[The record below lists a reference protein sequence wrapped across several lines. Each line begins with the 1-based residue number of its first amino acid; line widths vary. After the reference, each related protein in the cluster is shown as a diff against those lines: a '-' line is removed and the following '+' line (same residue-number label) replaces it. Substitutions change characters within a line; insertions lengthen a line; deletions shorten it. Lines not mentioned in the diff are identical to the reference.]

1 MPVSCK
7 VNKASVQN
15 CLLFWLRLLA
25 LNTRTNKLPKFVVP
39 ILKPFTTNECTIKD
53 TFHFSGEI
61 VDQQPD
67 FFMGS
72 LDVYSLFTNIPL
84 VEIIEICTNEP
95 FKEYKTAEGL
105 SKSELKELL
114 PPAT

>member
-53 TFHFSGEI
+53 NVHFPGEI
-61 VDQQPD
+61 VNQQPD

-84 VEIIEICTNEP
+84 VEIIEICTKKP
-95 FKEYKTAEGL
+95 FKESETAEGL
-105 SKSELKELL
+105 SKSEFKELL